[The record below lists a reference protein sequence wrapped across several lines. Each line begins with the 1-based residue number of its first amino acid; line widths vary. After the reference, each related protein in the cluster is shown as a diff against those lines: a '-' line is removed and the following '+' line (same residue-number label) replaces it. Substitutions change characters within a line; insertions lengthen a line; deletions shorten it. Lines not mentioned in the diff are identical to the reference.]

1 MSCEQCYRK
10 TDYLFQG
17 TVVSKATR
25 YSRGPKPK
33 PLGIV
38 DVMRDGQV
46 CQRCRPPS
54 NLEIQEL
61 LEEGTYKGQTLEV
74 RSA

>member
-1 MSCEQCYRK
+1 MTCEQCERK
-10 TDYLFQG
+10 TDYVFKG
-17 TVVSKATR
+17 TIVSKATR

-33 PLGIV
+33 PLGLI
-38 DVMRDGQV
+38 DVHREAMV

-61 LEEGTYKGQTLEV
+61 LEGGTYKGRTLEV
-74 RSA
+74 RSE